1 MGQIR
6 FAVKAAAPSK
16 RLEKH
21 SFDHLVLYL
30 TNSAPPLRHVFPA
43 RVRTFALLADS
54 DYKK

>member
-6 FAVKAAAPSK
+6 FAVKAAAPPK

-21 SFDHLVLYL
+21 SFDHLALCL
-30 TNSAPPLRHVFPA
+30 TNSPPLRHVFPA

>member
-30 TNSAPPLRHVFPA
+30 TNSAPLRHVFPA